1 MGDQD
6 AHLEQRE
13 FPLMADQNQRELHPA
28 AIPVQEGL
36 FHGEG
41 DSTLRDYTMPRF
53 EQNMSSIHRPT
64 IAKNSFEIK
73 TSVIQMI
80 STTCMFNG
88 LASDD
93 PNFTFRT
100 STKYVTPSRQPLD
113 IRVLKKMEIH
123 KCGNDESKK
132 EAMGFPSLITYF
144 CINAGID
151 LSAEEIKELPIDIRI
166 NQWYSFYPSR
176 GLRRPR
182 GPKRTRIEAE
192 DSESDAEGSEPKAGD
207 VEDVKD
213 VEEDDNVEDGL
224 MQDFTE
230 LRIELKVFP
239 YSRPKKAHPFPL
251 SHIPPIG
258 GPAISEEA
266 AQINIATERSL
277 KELADREAAVR
288 DPSSKGKGKLP
299 RTS

>member
-1 MGDQD
+1 MIPRNYLLGG
-6 AHLEQRE
+6 ALMVRCRE
-13 FPLMADQNQRELHPA
+13 VRINPADINRYFRA
-28 AIPVQEGL
+28 AIPEEERGNIYKGLVKNDIFTKMNVELANALVPPEKAMLFWNTRPCSHRSTVAYEVVQLLYCLQQGSRSIL
-36 FHGEG
+36 GCSKRWK
-41 DSTLRDYTMPRF
+41 ST
-53 EQNMSSIHRPT
+53 S
-64 IAKNSFEIK
+64 
-73 TSVIQMI
+73 
-80 STTCMFNG
+80 
-88 LASDD
+88 
-93 PNFTFRT
+93 
-100 STKYVTPSRQPLD
+100 
-113 IRVLKKMEIH
+113 
-123 KCGNDESKK
+123 
-132 EAMGFPSLITYF
+132 
-144 CINAGID
+144 ID